1 MVSIIL
7 VIGSLIAV
15 SIGLMAAYRGW
26 QKRKLHQLITDT
38 PTTEVQ
44 NIDSKGRIEL
54 TGEISSGADS
64 DGFASPVGQRD
75 NTVFAGWKAEEW
87 NERGDHSSWKTLAS
101 GIHAEPFYLDDGTD
115 QVRVAID
122 DQANG
127 GSRWIPTNRS
137 IASEGVSP
145 DSVICEFGDFSVV
158 SEVGAES
165 ESPAH
170 IKEFVRG
177 ERSLSAQSGSITN
190 VVDIG
195 NAHGDRRYSEGT
207 LGLGEEIHLIGHA
220 QATDGAATPLHPEDV
235 VVTPGDGGQF
245 LISNLSE
252 DALIDRLSTSYR
264 FALVGGAV
272 AIVIGIGLLVAGTTP
287 LL

>member
-7 VIGSLIAV
+7 VIGGFIAV
-15 SIGLMAAYRGW
+15 AIGLTVAYRGQ
-26 QKRKLHQLITDT
+26 QKRKLHQLVTET

-44 NIDSKGRIEL
+44 NIDSEGRVEL
-54 TGEISSGADS
+54 TGEISSPADGG
-64 DGFASPVGQRD
+64 DFASPIGQRD
-75 NTVFAGWKAEEW
+75 NTVFSGWKAEEW
-87 NERGDHSSWKTLAS
+87 NERGDHSSWKTLSS
-101 GIHAEPFYLDDGTD
+101 GIHTEPFYLDDGTG
-115 QVRVAID
+115 QVQVTID
-122 DQANG
+122 NQANG

-145 DSVICEFGDFSVV
+145 NGVVCEFNDFPVV
-158 SEVGAES
+158 KEVGAES

-170 IKEFVRG
+170 IGEFVRG

-190 VVDIG
+190 IVDIG

-207 LGLGEEIHLIGHA
+207 LGLDEEIYLIGHA
-220 QATDGAATPLHPEDV
+220 ETTNGATTPLHPDDV
-235 VVTPGDGGQF
+235 VITPGDDGQF

-252 DALIDRLSTSYR
+252 DALTDRLSTSYR
-264 FALVGGAV
+264 FALAGGAV
-272 AIVIGIGLLVAGTTP
+272 VIVIGIGLLVAGTTP